1 MAGFLQGLLYIVLM
15 LLIADV
21 LALILVVPSG
31 LFGATVG
38 VPVTVA
44 LLALC

>member
-1 MAGFLQGLLYIVLM
+1 MVRFLQGLLYIILR

-21 LALILVVPSG
+21 RALTLVVPSG